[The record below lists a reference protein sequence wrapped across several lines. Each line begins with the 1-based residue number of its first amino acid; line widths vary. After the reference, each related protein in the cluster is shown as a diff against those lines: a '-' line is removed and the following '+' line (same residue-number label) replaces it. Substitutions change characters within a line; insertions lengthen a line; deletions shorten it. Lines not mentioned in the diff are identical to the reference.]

1 MTALPTAASQ
11 VTSTTAPG
19 TNPLAQ
25 AAGLGLTAAKGY
37 SIFGGTGIGGT

>member
-25 AAGLGLTAAKGY
+25 AAGLGAVAYGGY
-37 SIFGGTGIGGT
+37 NMLAGTGIGGK

>member
-11 VTSTTAPG
+11 VTQTTAPG

-25 AAGLGLTAAKGY
+25 AAGLGLTAAKTY